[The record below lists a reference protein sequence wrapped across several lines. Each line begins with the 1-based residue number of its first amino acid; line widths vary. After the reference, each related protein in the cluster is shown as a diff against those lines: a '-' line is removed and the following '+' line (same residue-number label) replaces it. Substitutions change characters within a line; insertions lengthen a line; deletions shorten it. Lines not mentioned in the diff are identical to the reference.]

1 MSDGQSPLAGR
12 ICLVAGASR
21 GVGRGIAKALG
32 EAGATVIVTGRSSE
46 AGPRTDQRSETFEDA
61 AREVEAAGGKG
72 HPYRCDHTSER
83 EVDGLVAWALR
94 RFGRLDCVV
103 DAVWGGNEGY
113 DGERY
118 PDGSSFGTPFWRR
131 PVARL
136 GESFE
141 AGVYAQLLLAR
152 AVAPAMVQMRSGLIV
167 TVSFDTEGGYL
178 GDVFYDLAKAAAN
191 RLTLAMAQ
199 ELKPFGVTALGLSP
213 GHVLTE
219 RVRDAGLG
227 SETTETPLY
236 AGRAV
241 AALAADA
248 QVARHAGQVLHVADL
263 AREYGFTDRDGSQ
276 PGRYLINNGQGGTD
290 VAQG

>member
-1 MSDGQSPLAGR
+1 MSEAPRPLAGK

-21 GVGRGIAKALG
+21 GVGRGVARALG

-46 AGPRTDQRSETFEDA
+46 AGPRTDNRTETFEDT

-72 HPYRCDHTSER
+72 YPYRCDHTQER
-83 EVDGLVAWALR
+83 EVDQLVSWCLR
-94 RFGRLDCVV
+94 RFGRLDGVV

-118 PDGSSFGTPFWRR
+118 PDGSAYGAPFWRR

-136 GESFE
+136 AQNFES
-141 AGVYAQLLLAR
+141 GVYAQLLLAR
-152 AVAPAMVQMRSGLIV
+152 AVAPAMVQMRKGLIV
-167 TVSFDTEGGYL
+167 TVSFDTTAGYL
-178 GDVFYDLAKAAAN
+178 GDVVYDLAKASMN
-191 RLTLAMAQ
+191 RLTLAMGH

-219 RVRDAGLG
+219 RVADAGLAA
-227 SETTETPLY
+227 ETTESPLY

-241 AALAADA
+241 AALLADPD
-248 QVARHAGQVLHVADL
+248 VARHAGQVLHVADL
-263 AREYGFTDRDGSQ
+263 ARSYGFTDRDGAQ
-276 PGRYLINNGQGGTD
+276 PARFSMSEH
-290 VAQG
+290 

>member
-1 MSDGQSPLAGR
+1 MSEDPRPLSSR

-61 AREVEAAGGKG
+61 AREAEAAGGKG

-118 PDGSSFGTPFWRR
+118 PDGSGFGTPFWRR
-131 PVARL
+131 PIARL

-152 AVAPAMVQMRSGLIV
+152 AVAPAMVQMRAGLIV
-167 TVSFDTEGGYL
+167 NVSFDTTGGYL

-191 RLTLAMAQ
+191 RLTLAIAE

-227 SETTETPLY
+227 DLTTETPLY

-276 PGRYLINNGQGGTD
+276 PGRYLINNEHGGTD

>member
-1 MSDGQSPLAGR
+1 VSEALRPLAGK

-21 GVGRGIAKALG
+21 GIGRGVARALG

-46 AGPRTDQRSETFEDA
+46 AGPRTDNRPETFEDT

-72 HPYRCDHTSER
+72 HPYRCDHTQER
-83 EVDGLVAWALR
+83 EVDQLVSWCLR

-103 DAVWGGNEGY
+103 DAVWGGSEGY

-118 PDGSSFGTPFWRR
+118 PDGSAYGAPFWRR

-136 GESFE
+136 AQSFE
-141 AGVYAQLLLAR
+141 SGVYAQLLLAR
-152 AVAPAMVQMRSGLIV
+152 AVAPAMVQMRKGLIV
-167 TVSFDTEGGYL
+167 TVSFDTAAGYL
-178 GDVFYDLAKAAAN
+178 GDVVYDLAKASMN
-191 RLTLAMAQ
+191 RLTLAMGH

-219 RVRDAGLG
+219 RVADAGLAA
-227 SETTETPLY
+227 ETTESPLY

-241 AALAADA
+241 AALLADPD
-248 QVARHAGQVLHVADL
+248 VARHAGQVLHVADL
-263 AREYGFTDRDGSQ
+263 ARAYGFTDRDGAQ
-276 PGRYLINNGQGGTD
+276 PARFSIPEQ
-290 VAQG
+290 